1 MIAYSD
7 FLPIHNQIREELDD
21 AYTRVVDSGWFIIG
35 NELEQFEREFALY
48 CGTKYCIG
56 VGSGLDALLL
66 ILRGMDIGERD
77 EVILPA
83 NTFIATALA
92 VSYTGAMPV
101 FVDCDRET
109 YNIDPSLVEE
119 KITART
125 KAIIAVHLYGRA
137 ADMLKLQMIADKHGV
152 KLIEDAAQAHGAK
165 IGERRVGS
173 LGDAAGFS
181 FYPGKNLG
189 ALGDAGAV
197 TTNDKEL
204 AERIYMLRNYGCSK
218 KYSHELLGVNSR
230 MDELQAAFLRV
241 KLKYLDEWT
250 GERRKIA
257 SRYLDKL
264 DAKNVK
270 LPSRCPE
277 ESNVWHIFPLMT
289 DNRQALQEYLKQR
302 NVQTSIH
309 YPIPIHLQKAYE
321 SLGYQKGDFPV
332 AEGYAEREV
341 SLPLWVG
348 MSQEK
353 EDKVIKYV
361 NSAI

>member
-56 VGSGLDALLL
+56 VGSGLDALHL

-270 LPSRCPE
+270 LTYGEEKDTQVELETAIRHNVPVGSSMKNAPYCFYNKKYMHKSGKWGFEDAELKRYNPSTRKSVVNTYSIKP
-277 ESNVWHIFPLMT
+277 W
-289 DNRQALQEYLKQR
+289 NR
-302 NVQTSIH
+302 
-309 YPIPIHLQKAYE
+309 
-321 SLGYQKGDFPV
+321 
-332 AEGYAEREV
+332 
-341 SLPLWVG
+341 
-348 MSQEK
+348 
-353 EDKVIKYV
+353 
-361 NSAI
+361 